1 MIQIKKHEI
10 FRMAQVSTKNFN
22 TLVSYDRQT
31 ELTARLTQLF
41 SIFDFCWFEYLSTD
55 DEKKVAARG
64 SCQLSNETSL
74 IQKYLQTV
82 KKSRG
87 DCGDYSENDSNTR
100 KMRTA
105 TIIYSLDKKMAWLQ
119 NAKNFISIAQL
130 ADSAGSQTILT
141 KSYPVG
147 PVWMGRGGS
156 RTNI

>member
-1 MIQIKKHEI
+1 
-10 FRMAQVSTKNFN
+10 MAQVSTKNFY
-22 TLVSYDRQT
+22 TLVSYAHST

-41 SIFDFCWFEYLSTD
+41 SPFDFWWFEYLSTD

-64 SCQLSNETSL
+64 SCQLSNETTPMK
-74 IQKYLQTV
+74 KYLQTV

-105 TIIYSLDKKMAWLQ
+105 TILYSLEVEMAWLQ

-130 ADSAGSQTILT
+130 AEAGALQTKCTSLV
-141 KSYPVG
+141 PVG

-156 RTNI
+156 QTNI